1 MDGWIYQRVSCRHG
15 SKDCNSNRRSKFLA
29 VLIVLL
35 FSFWLFVNE
44 APIFQKTEV
53 KTGQMIYFRI
63 LRWKMRDKGIA
74 VSIFFS
80 LFTSAPSA
88 HPPLSKPQL
97 TAHDY
102 LLQQMSPKS
111 RVTYFI
117 FTKHVIVEHSFLGM
131 PLMDYGLSKM
141 SPRGSSTCKKHS

>member
-1 MDGWIYQRVSCRHG
+1 
-15 SKDCNSNRRSKFLA
+15 
-29 VLIVLL
+29 
-35 FSFWLFVNE
+35 
-44 APIFQKTEV
+44 
-53 KTGQMIYFRI
+53 
-63 LRWKMRDKGIA
+63 MRDKGIA
-74 VSIFFS
+74 LSIIFS
-80 LFTSAPSA
+80 LFTSSPAA

-141 SPRGSSTCKKHS
+141 SPRGSSTCKSIRKKLVGESQLFLTNSSFFIKVDVV

>member
-1 MDGWIYQRVSCRHG
+1 
-15 SKDCNSNRRSKFLA
+15 
-29 VLIVLL
+29 
-35 FSFWLFVNE
+35 
-44 APIFQKTEV
+44 
-53 KTGQMIYFRI
+53 
-63 LRWKMRDKGIA
+63 MRDKGVAI
-74 VSIFFS
+74 SIFFFLFKSS
-80 LFTSAPSA
+80 LSA

-117 FTKHVIVEHSFLGM
+117 FTKHVIVQHNFLGM

-141 SPRGSSTCKKHS
+141 SPRGSNIREKQLDT